1 MDQHYSISEVARKL
15 NLSQKTIRRHI
26 ASGDLIS
33 YKIGNVY
40 RIKEENISDFL
51 EKNRFNEKGQS
62 TIFPE
67 MEISKKNK
75 KGDDV
80 NWCKIDDL
88 WSKIK
93 IKNLI
98 MLIFFW
104 SGWSFLWF

>member
-1 MDQHYSISEVARKL
+1 MDQHYSISEVAKL

-33 YKIGNVY
+33 YKLEMFTGL
-40 RIKEENISDFL
+40 KKKISQISLKKTDL
-51 EKNRFNEKGQS
+51 MKGQS
-62 TIFPE
+62 TIFP
-67 MEISKKNK
+67 KWKFQKNK

-93 IKNLI
+93 
-98 MLIFFW
+98 
-104 SGWSFLWF
+104 